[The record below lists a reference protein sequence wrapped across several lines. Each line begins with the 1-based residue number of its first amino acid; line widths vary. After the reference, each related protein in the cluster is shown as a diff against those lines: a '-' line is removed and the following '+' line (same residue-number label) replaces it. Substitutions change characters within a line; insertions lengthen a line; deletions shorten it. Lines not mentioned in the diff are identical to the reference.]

1 MNLLVDLK
9 MVLLNF
15 NFVIIYTINKKL
27 VLLKNY
33 VNYLKDSIFECIF
46 KEYKRLSFIFYF
58 LLLLL
63 LLFSHDIMMESLSL
77 QEENIIKYI
86 RNLFR
91 LKKELNYS
99 AITDIRNS
107 FRLEKESKGIKDR
120 LLRDIKNL
128 FEHEEEEENYYKLV
142 RVSNFESNNYMN
154 TKVMVIEI
162 KHYQLK
168 NILTKLDH
176 IQKTS

>member
-33 VNYLKDSIFECIF
+33 VNYLKNSIFKCIF

-63 LLFSHDIMMESLSL
+63 LFSHDIMESLSL

-99 AITDIRNS
+99 AITDITNS
-107 FRLEKESKGIKDR
+107 FRLEKETKGIKDR

-128 FEHEEEEENYYKLV
+128 FEREEEEEEENYYKLV

-176 IQKTS
+176 IQKIS